1 MSFVQD
7 PARLHALT
15 NWLAH
20 QLGQP
25 SLQIVAV
32 EPLAGGAIQE
42 NWRLTCRLDD
52 SPDAE
57 TRSFVLRRNAA
68 ATIASSH
75 SRAAEF
81 ALLTAA
87 HAAGVLVPTPVGY
100 SDDPFILGDGFSV
113 VAMVDGVGLGP
124 RIVKDRN
131 LGGDRDALAARLG
144 QELARIH
151 TIRPDQPGLRFLGPP
166 PASPAQA
173 TIDSLRAALD
183 KLGAH
188 RPALEWG
195 LRWAELHAPD
205 CSRSVLVHNDYR
217 TGNYMVDRNGLT
229 AILDWEFAGWGDPM
243 ADLGWFCAECWRFG
257 RPDLEAGGIAPRAEF
272 YRGYEAG
279 GGQVDDAAVRYWET
293 VAHLRWAVIALEQGE
308 RHTSG
313 RQRSLELALTGRIVP
328 EVELAIV
335 RRTTPGEWSSRHAA

>member
-1 MSFVQD
+1 MSFAKE
-7 PARLHALT
+7 PARLDALAS
-15 NWLAH
+15 WLANR
-20 QLGQP
+20 LDQP
-25 SLQIVAV
+25 SLQIV
-32 EPLAGGAIQE
+32 EMQPLAGGAIQE
-42 NWRLTCRLDD
+42 NWRITCRTGQ
-52 SPDAE
+52 SPDAP
-57 TRSFVLRRNAA
+57 TRDLVLRRNAA

-75 SRAAEF
+75 SRAEEF

-100 SDDPFILGDGFSV
+100 CDDPFIVGDGFSV
-113 VAMVDGVGLGP
+113 VALIDGVGLGP
-124 RIVKDRN
+124 RIVKDKT
-131 LGGDRDALAARLG
+131 LGGDRDVLAARLG

-151 TIRPDQPGLRFLGPP
+151 TIRADQPALRFLGPP

-173 TIDSLRAALD
+173 TIDALRAALD

-205 CSRSVLVHNDYR
+205 SPRCVLVHNDYR
-217 TGNYMVDRNGLT
+217 TGNYLVDRHGLT

-279 GGQVDDAAVRYWET
+279 GGRVDDAAVRYWET
-293 VAHLRWAVIALEQGE
+293 MAHLRWAVIALEQGE
-308 RHTSG
+308 RHASG

-328 EVELAIV
+328 EIELAIV
-335 RRTTPGEWSSRHAA
+335 RRTGPGEWSSRHAA